1 MLTPVVVEHRLKRA
15 LAALTPALFTI
26 FSRDAVKQRCFLR
39 HDKTVLI
46 RSVFRQLQVARFA
59 KNAFQDLDELTQIL
73 ELHGDKPEEPLL
85 PVQQVKL
92 KQNSISKIKE
102 PSPEE
107 TNAKEN
113 AFNLLMQHEINFF
126 EYVDLLLQYFLRV
139 FLLIA
144 EARRAQ
150 QVRADRETDQAGL
163 PAARRDEPGN
173 CPSRPISALSALHQ
187 EGPRPRRLSQG
198 QGAQAA

>member
-1 MLTPVVVEHRLKRA
+1 MLTPVVVEHKLKKA
-15 LAALTPALFTI
+15 LAGLTPALFTI

-39 HDKTVLI
+39 QDKTVLI
-46 RSVFRQLQVARFA
+46 RSVFRQLQVAQFA
-59 KNAFQDLDELTQIL
+59 KNVFQDLDELTQIL
-73 ELHGDKPEEPLL
+73 ELHGDKPEEPLVA
-85 PVQQVKL
+85 VQQVKL

-126 EYVDLLLQYFLRV
+126 EYFDLLLQYFLRV

-150 QVRADRETDQAGL
+150 QVRADRKTDQAGL
-163 PAARRDEPGN
+163 PAAPRDEPGQS
-173 CPSRPISALSALHQ
+173 PSRPISTITALH
-187 EGPRPRRLSQG
+187 
-198 QGAQAA
+198 